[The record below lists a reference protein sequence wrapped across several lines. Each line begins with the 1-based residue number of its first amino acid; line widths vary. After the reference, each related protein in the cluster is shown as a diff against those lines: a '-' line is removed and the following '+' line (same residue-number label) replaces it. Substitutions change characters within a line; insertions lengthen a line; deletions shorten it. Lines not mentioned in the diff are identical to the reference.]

1 MSSRFSVTAPRSVNV
16 RSNPALSAVFT
27 LSV

>member
-1 MSSRFSVTAPRSVNV
+1 MSSRFSVTAPGNVSV
-16 RSNPALSAVFT
+16 RSNPWLLFSIT